1 MIYVSNSLLRRVFIT
16 YVYRCNCCLLFIGRH
31 FHYVILRM
39 VDILA
44 VTATQSIVKSDSQNW
59 CLILDTPHST
69 GFWENVYKRRRDK
82 GIIYWST
89 RGFHWS
95 TGLGVYPD
103 HVNTHFFQSLLA
115 KKKKHN
121 RRLWS
126 ELNSNL
132 NFVVSQQ
139 KPCIC
144 LVVLDCLLIP
154 LLHPT
159 KTCGFVR
166 AEERNLEQ
174 DYEAHGEIVWP
185 ACRRGPCLLTQQNQ
199 YRNDY
204 KTAIMSTPEYFHETG
219 LIHWGLYRW
228 NSSGVAIIHSPEY
241 HLWMSVSHPFWGVPK
256 SWGFPNSWIVY
267 NGNSY

>member
-44 VTATQSIVKSDSQNW
+44 VTATQSIVQSASQNW

-103 HVNTHFFQSLLA
+103 HVNTRFFKSLLA
-115 KKKKHN
+115 KN
-121 RRLWS
+121 PAITAGYDPNWIQTWTLLWA
-126 ELNSNL
+126 NKNPV
-132 NFVVSQQ
+132 FVW
-139 KPCIC
+139 
-144 LVVLDCLLIP
+144 L
-154 LLHPT
+154 
-159 KTCGFVR
+159 
-166 AEERNLEQ
+166 
-174 DYEAHGEIVWP
+174 
-185 ACRRGPCLLTQQNQ
+185 
-199 YRNDY
+199 
-204 KTAIMSTPEYFHETG
+204 
-219 LIHWGLYRW
+219 
-228 NSSGVAIIHSPEY
+228 
-241 HLWMSVSHPFWGVPK
+241 
-256 SWGFPNSWIVY
+256 SWIVCSSHFSIRPKRVVLFGLRSEIW
-267 NGNSY
+267 NKTTRPMARLFGLPVEGDHACSPSLISIGMII

>member
-44 VTATQSIVKSDSQNW
+44 VTATQSIVQSASQNW

-103 HVNTHFFQSLLA
+103 HVNTHFFKSLLA
-115 KKKKHN
+115 KN
-121 RRLWS
+121 PAITAGYDPNWIQTWTL
-126 ELNSNL
+126 LL
-132 NFVVSQQ
+132 SQQ

-185 ACRRGPCLLTQQNQ
+185 ACRRGPCLLTQLNQ

-204 KTAIMSTPEYFHETG
+204 ISS
-219 LIHWGLYRW
+219 
-228 NSSGVAIIHSPEY
+228 NSVNPGV
-241 HLWMSVSHPFWGVPK
+241 F
-256 SWGFPNSWIVY
+256 SWDWLDSLGFVQMK
-267 NGNSY
+267 